1 MNSID
6 DSPRPARTSARV
18 LGGAASRGS
27 GATLMGNG
35 LTTWCTRWPRV
46 TEKCSQSTRA
56 SMARSTVSR
65 KLLQWYWVWKPIRS
79 APSMPCRISDC
90 QGQMPKAS
98 KLGHGMCQKIAT
110 RASGR
115 ASFT

>member
-1 MNSID
+1 MD
-6 DSPRPARTSARV
+6 ESPSPARTSARV
-18 LGGAASRGS
+18 LVDASSGS
-27 GATLMGNG
+27 GATLIGNG
-35 LTTWCTRWPRV
+35 FTRVTRCPRV
-46 TEKCSQSTRA
+46 TEKCSQSTRH

-65 KLLQWYWVWKPIRS
+65 KLLQWYWVWNPMRS
-79 APSMPCRISDC
+79 APSMPWRISGC
-90 QGQMPKAS
+90 HGQMPKAS